1 MATCLEVFKNEEFD
15 FSHEPVLNWKK
26 TTKRVLKALAEYR
39 KDRRALSKKDKHRIE
54 EAIRNDEYEQL
65 KGTEEYKQ
73 FKNIW
78 KFEHALQ
85 HALNVRQREIIEKG
99 YLTEEK
105 HNWVRMTMELNVS
118 SSTYYNERRE
128 TFSKLA
134 HALKIE
140 VYD

>member
-1 MATCLEVFKNEEFD
+1 MATCSEVFKNEEFD
-15 FSHEPVLNWKK
+15 FSNEPVVNRKK
-26 TTKRVLKALAEYR
+26 TTQKLLKALAEYR
-39 KDRRALSKKDKHRIE
+39 KNKKELSIKDKQRIE
-54 EAIRNDEYEQL
+54 EAIRNDEYKHL
-65 KGTEEYKQ
+65 KDTVEYIQ

-78 KFEHALQ
+78 KLDHALKY
-85 HALNVRQREIIEKG
+85 ALNVRQREIIEKG
-99 YLTEEK
+99 YLTDEK
-105 HNWVRMTMELNVS
+105 HNWVRMTMILNVS